1 MSNNKTF
8 SPLLMQSQYFG
19 FFLLLA
25 SNVCVRVPRV
35 HVSINIT
42 HTHWLALVWLALH
55 LVVAVVVVY
64 LGLFNQS
71 NEFSVPAATRAL
83 LKPGEDGEEKTPLQL
98 LRLLG
103 FRRYDRIELLLLLL
117 CFCWSLWL
125 FLPSSFV
132 FLLYTSILIFYLALG
147 SSLTFP
153 YIPYFTAVVAPH

>member
-8 SPLLMQSQYFG
+8 SSLLMQSQYFG

-83 LKPGEDGEEKTPLQL
+83 LNTTSTSSPSWISSIRSNRTIIIT
-98 LRLLG
+98 
-103 FRRYDRIELLLLLL
+103 FMLLLVSVAVPS
-117 CFCWSLWL
+117 FFVRVSSVHIYSH
-125 FLPSSFV
+125 FLPGSGIQSHLSV
-132 FLLYTSILIFYLALG
+132 YSLLYCCCC
-147 SSLTFP
+147 SSLTITF
-153 YIPYFTAVVAPH
+153 